1 MHDLILNIGIDT
13 HHITDKRAAYSVTR
27 IQRSCFAIGYS
38 REMSISWIREFNF
51 AGRPFSN
58 FMVAACILVRKIIWF
73 NQTRCFERRVIINLK
88 IEFIRRPERMMT

>member
-38 REMSISWIREFNF
+38 REMSIS
-51 AGRPFSN
+51 
-58 FMVAACILVRKIIWF
+58 
-73 NQTRCFERRVIINLK
+73 
-88 IEFIRRPERMMT
+88 